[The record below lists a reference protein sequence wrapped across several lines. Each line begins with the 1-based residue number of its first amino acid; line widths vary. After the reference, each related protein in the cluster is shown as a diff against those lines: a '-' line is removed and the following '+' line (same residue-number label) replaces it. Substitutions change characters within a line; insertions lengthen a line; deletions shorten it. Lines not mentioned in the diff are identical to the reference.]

1 MSTHTKKL
9 RRHHGKQARWTLPL
23 LLSVAGLISASLYNP
38 WNVASAGDLFSTV
51 SSSQPSAGTSQP
63 SSNTASRANTASS
76 AGTSSSIDLSD
87 MPGPFYGGLHVN
99 SPLLKVGKYA
109 KWQVHARNAAG
120 AEVSATSADAQNFSG
135 TLTLEIPVNEM
146 LKATKEA
153 MERDYKDEQAK
164 LDFSYSLSL
173 PEPLAWENT
182 ASVDNQSS
190 LVQSASANISKRH
203 TNTITLNMKFKEA
216 AWKDLYGSSDAN
228 TVKLT
233 AHVSFTKSQ
242 LDSVQNKNITGTGIL
257 NLQKNDNGSWVPG
270 FGGTYITHEL
280 TMPLLMP
287 LLGGKASTSNPLDT
301 TKNDYHQLIH
311 SDVLTADSKNTRI
324 PARGKFTFSSTAQ
337 KVVYEDYSAPL
348 LTRDGLEINSK
359 ISMTPFKQ
367 SLVSIENWLKTNIN
381 DVSRVY
387 ISGLNL
393 SIKLTFKLPDEISLS
408 PSRELPGEPHKHYPM
423 KIGGVRNDPTSLL
436 GTFDGFELKD
446 VQEKD
451 NVITATASLKD
462 WYRGNGLMRPYAYSY
477 DEIKERI
484 NALADEL
491 TIKFIPVWFNTDAQA
506 GKTYQIEG
514 SAQGTL
520 SGKMNYVYRQLGGND
535 TDKLIPFNISFGEE
549 KIEVPAEVPYKVSFK
564 FVSGTPGQTLPDY
577 INEQYALKP
586 FNVYNGN
593 SFTIDTDSLRT
604 TDNAPFEPYPEV
616 VGDGKKKTGT
626 WVFDRDAGWKVDGK
640 GEAVTTIE
648 NVNRNVTLVGTWK
661 FIPVDTSDRLP
672 QLNPLVPPTPPAPPA
687 PKVPTPP
694 SMKPQQP
701 EMPSSESNP
710 LPHTSLPTQ
719 PSVQRAP
726 SQTVTPQAL
735 TLDNLTLQSP
745 TVSARALND
754 ERARTALPHTGDTS
768 FFDALA
774 SISVLAGAL
783 ALTGALRVLRV
794 VPVLHARRFVRK
806 KRARKASEQPKR

>member
-9 RRHHGKQARWTLPL
+9 RRRHRKQARWMFPI
-23 LLSVAGLISASLYNP
+23 LLSVAELISASLFNP
-38 WNVASAGDLFSTV
+38 WNVASAFDFFSNA
-51 SSSQPSAGTSQP
+51 SSSQPPAGTSQP
-63 SSNTASRANTASS
+63 SSNTALS
-76 AGTSSSIDLSD
+76 AGTPPSIDLSD
-87 MPGPFYGGLHVN
+87 IPGPFYGGLNVN
-99 SPLLKVGKYA
+99 SPLLEVGKYA
-109 KWQVHARNAAG
+109 SLQVNATNAAG
-120 AEVSATSADAQNFSG
+120 AEVSATSDEAQHFSG
-135 TLTLEIPVNEM
+135 KLTLDIPVSEM

-153 MERDYKDEQAK
+153 MERDYKDETAK
-164 LDFSYSLSL
+164 LDFSYSISL
-173 PEPLAWENT
+173 PEPLSWENT
-182 ASVDNQSS
+182 ASVDKQSS
-190 LVQSASANISKRH
+190 LVTSARANISKRH

-216 AWKDLYGSSDAN
+216 AWKELYGSTDTN

-242 LDSVQNKNITGTGIL
+242 LEQVKNKNITGTGIL
-257 NLQKNDNGSWVPG
+257 NLQENDHGTWVPG

-280 TMPLLMP
+280 TMPLL
-287 LLGGKASTSNPLDT
+287 GGQASITSPLDV
-301 TKNDYHQLIH
+301 TKNNYHQLIH
-311 SDVLTADSKNTRI
+311 SDSLTADSKNTSI
-324 PARGKFTFSSTAQ
+324 PAIGKFTFSSTAQ

-359 ISMTPFKQ
+359 ISTAPFKS

-393 SIKLTFKLPDEISLS
+393 SIKLTFTLPQEISLS
-408 PSRELPGEPHKHYPM
+408 PSRELPDEPHKHYPM

-436 GTFDGFELKD
+436 GSFDGFELKD
-446 VQEKD
+446 VQEKG

-462 WYRGNGLMRPYAYSY
+462 WYRGNELMRPYAYSY

-520 SGKMNYVYRQLGGND
+520 SGKMNYVYRKLGGHD

-549 KIEVPAEVPYKVSFK
+549 KIEVPAEVPYNVSFK
-564 FVSGTPGQTLPDY
+564 FISGTPGQTLPDY
-577 INEQYALKP
+577 ISKQYALKP
-586 FNVYNGN
+586 INVYNGK
-593 SFTIDTDSLRT
+593 SFTIDTASLHT

-616 VGDGKKKTGT
+616 VGDGTKQTGT
-626 WVFDRDAGWKVDGK
+626 WVFDSAAGWKINGK

-661 FIPVDTSDRLP
+661 FMPVDTSGKLP
-672 QLNPLVPPTPPAPPA
+672 QISPLIPTPPNI
-687 PKVPTPP
+687 
-694 SMKPQQP
+694 KPQQP
-701 EMPSSESNP
+701 EMPSIEPNP

-719 PSVQRAP
+719 TPAHTATP
-726 SQTVTPQAL
+726 QTVTPLAL
-735 TLDNLTLQSP
+735 TLDNPTLQSP
-745 TVSARALND
+745 TVSALAFSYD
-754 ERARTALPHTGDTS
+754 RARTALPHTGDTS
-768 FFDALA
+768 SFGALT
-774 SISVLAGAL
+774 SISAVAITTCA
-783 ALTGALRVLRV
+783 ACSAC
-794 VPVLHARRFVRK
+794 AIYA
-806 KRARKASEQPKR
+806 ARKALRSRKEGLQKTSKQPKR

>member
-1 MSTHTKKL
+1 MF
-9 RRHHGKQARWTLPL
+9 PI

-38 WNVASAGDLFSTV
+38 WNVARAVDFFPSTSHSSA
-51 SSSQPSAGTSQP
+51 
-63 SSNTASRANTASS
+63 TAASS
-76 AGTSSSIDLSD
+76 ARTSSSIDLSGI
-87 MPGPFYGGLHVN
+87 PGPFYGGLNVN
-99 SPLLKVGKYA
+99 SPLLEVGKYA
-109 KWQVHARNAAG
+109 KWQVRARNAAG
-120 AEVSATSADAQNFSG
+120 AEVSTTSADAQNFSG

-173 PEPLAWENT
+173 PEPLSWENT
-182 ASVDNQSS
+182 DASVENQSS

-216 AWKDLYGSSDAN
+216 AWKELYGSTDTN

-242 LDSVQNKNITGTGIL
+242 LEQVKNKNITGTGIL
-257 NLQKNDNGSWVPG
+257 NLQENDHGTWVPG

-280 TMPLLMP
+280 TMPLL
-287 LLGGKASTSNPLDT
+287 GGQASITSPLDV
-301 TKNDYHQLIH
+301 TKNNYHQLIH
-311 SDVLTADSKNTRI
+311 SDSLTADSKNTSI
-324 PARGKFTFSSTAQ
+324 PAIGKFTFSSTAQ

-359 ISMTPFKQ
+359 ISTAPFKS

-393 SIKLTFKLPDEISLS
+393 SIKLTFTLPQEISLS
-408 PSRELPGEPHKHYPM
+408 PSRELPDEPHKHYPM

-436 GTFDGFELKD
+436 GSFDGFELKD
-446 VQEKD
+446 VQEKG

-462 WYRGNGLMRPYAYSY
+462 WYRGNELMRPYAYSY
-477 DEIKERI
+477 DEIKEHI

-520 SGKMNYVYRQLGGND
+520 SGKMNYVYRKLGGHD

-549 KIEVPAEVPYKVSFK
+549 KIEVPAEVPYNVSFK
-564 FVSGTPGQTLPDY
+564 FISGTPGQTLPDY
-577 INEQYALKP
+577 ISKQYALKP
-586 FNVYNGN
+586 INVYNGK
-593 SFTIDTDSLRT
+593 SFTIDTASLHT

-616 VGDGKKKTGT
+616 VGDGTKQTGT
-626 WVFDRDAGWKVDGK
+626 WVFDSAAGWKINGK

-661 FIPVDTSDRLP
+661 FIPVTHHNTTPSPNLPDHQTHDTNPHPKELVIPNDKHAPQKHKSLSAQILTELP
-672 QLNPLVPPTPPAPPA
+672 Y
-687 PKVPTPP
+687 
-694 SMKPQQP
+694 
-701 EMPSSESNP
+701 ESTNENAS
-710 LPHTSLPTQ
+710 HTGTHA
-719 PSVQRAP
+719 PSVDKPHSR
-726 SQTVTPQAL
+726 L
-735 TLDNLTLQSP
+735 TI
-745 TVSARALND
+745 
-754 ERARTALPHTGDTS
+754 TALPTTGDQS
-768 FFDALA
+768 LCAILLA
-774 SISVLAGAL
+774 TLVLSSSACAIY
-783 ALTGALRVLRV
+783 AAVHAQKEVL
-794 VPVLHARRFVRK
+794 
-806 KRARKASEQPKR
+806 RKASKQPKR

>member
-1 MSTHTKKL
+1 MKSTHTKKL
-9 RRHHGKQARWTLPL
+9 RRRHRTQARWTLPV

-87 MPGPFYGGLHVN
+87 IPGPFYGGLNVN
-99 SPLLKVGKYA
+99 SPLLEVGKYA
-109 KWQVHARNAAG
+109 SWQVKPTNAAG

-135 TLTLEIPVNEM
+135 ILTLEIPVNKM

-173 PEPLAWENT
+173 PEPLSWKNTDISVENK
-182 ASVDNQSS
+182 SP

-216 AWKDLYGSSDAN
+216 AWKELYGSSDAN

-242 LDSVQNKNITGTGIL
+242 LEQVKNKNITGTGIL
-257 NLQKNDNGSWVPG
+257 NLQKNDQDSWVPG

-280 TMPLLMP
+280 TMPLLGEQP
-287 LLGGKASTSNPLDT
+287 KINNPLDT
-301 TKNDYHQLIH
+301 TKKGYDQLIH
-311 SDVLTADSKNTRI
+311 SNALTANNQNENIKAI
-324 PARGKFTFSSTAQ
+324 GKFTSSSTAQ

-359 ISMTPFKQ
+359 ISTAPFKS

-393 SIKLTFKLPDEISLS
+393 SIKLTFTLPQEISLS
-408 PSRELPGEPHKHYPM
+408 PSRELPDEPHKHYPM

-436 GTFDGFELKD
+436 GSFDGFELKD
-446 VQEKD
+446 VQEKG

-462 WYRGNGLMRPYAYSY
+462 WYRGNELMRPYAYSY

-506 GKTYQIEG
+506 GKTYHIEG

-549 KIEVPAEVPYKVSFK
+549 KIEVPAEVPYDITFK
-564 FVSGTPGQTLPDY
+564 FISGTPGQTLPDY
-577 INEQYALKP
+577 ISKQYALKP
-586 FNVYNGN
+586 INVYNGK
-593 SFTIDTDSLRT
+593 SFTIDTASLRT
-604 TDNAPFEPYPEV
+604 TDDAPFEPYPEV
-616 VGDGKKKTGT
+616 VGDGTKQTGT
-626 WVFDRDAGWKVDGK
+626 WVFDSAAGWKVDGK
-640 GEAVTTIE
+640 GEAVTTIG
-648 NVNRNVTLVGTWK
+648 NVNKNLTLVGTWK
-661 FIPVDTSDRLP
+661 FMPVDTSGKLP
-672 QLNPLVPPTPPAPPA
+672 QISPLIPTPPNI
-687 PKVPTPP
+687 
-694 SMKPQQP
+694 KPQQP
-701 EMPSSESNP
+701 EMPSIEPNP

-719 PSVQRAP
+719 TPAHTATP
-726 SQTVTPQAL
+726 QTVTPLAL
-735 TLDNLTLQSP
+735 TLDNPTLQSP

-768 FFDALA
+768 FFGALA
-774 SISVLAGAL
+774 SISALAGAL
-783 ALTGALRVLRV
+783 AIARALRVLRV
-794 VPVLHARRFVRK
+794 VPVLHERRFVRK
-806 KRARKASEQPKR
+806 KRARKE

>member
-9 RRHHGKQARWTLPL
+9 RRRHRKQARWMFPI
-23 LLSVAGLISASLYNP
+23 LLSVAGLISASLFNP
-38 WNVASAGDLFSTV
+38 WNVASAFDFFSNA
-51 SSSQPSAGTSQP
+51 SSSQPPAGTSQP
-63 SSNTASRANTASS
+63 SSNTALS
-76 AGTSSSIDLSD
+76 AGTPPSIDLSD
-87 MPGPFYGGLHVN
+87 IPGPFYGGLNVN
-99 SPLLKVGKYA
+99 SPLLEVGKYA
-109 KWQVHARNAAG
+109 SLQVNATNAAG
-120 AEVSATSADAQNFSG
+120 AEVSATSDEAQHFSG
-135 TLTLEIPVNEM
+135 KLTLDIPVSEM

-153 MERDYKDEQAK
+153 MERDYKDETAK
-164 LDFSYSLSL
+164 LDFSYSISL
-173 PEPLAWENT
+173 PEPLSWENT
-182 ASVDNQSS
+182 ASVDKQSS
-190 LVQSASANISKRH
+190 LVTSARANISKRH

-216 AWKDLYGSSDAN
+216 AWKELYGSTDTN

-242 LDSVQNKNITGTGIL
+242 LEQVKNKNITGTGIL
-257 NLQKNDNGSWVPG
+257 NLQENDHGTWVPG

-280 TMPLLMP
+280 TMPLL
-287 LLGGKASTSNPLDT
+287 GGQASITSPLDV
-301 TKNDYHQLIH
+301 TKNNYHQLIH
-311 SDVLTADSKNTRI
+311 SDSLTADSKNTSI
-324 PARGKFTFSSTAQ
+324 PAIGKFTFSSTAQ

-348 LTRDGLEINSK
+348 LARDGLEINSK
-359 ISMTPFKQ
+359 ISTAPFKS

-393 SIKLTFKLPDEISLS
+393 SIKLTFTLPQEISLS
-408 PSRELPGEPHKHYPM
+408 PSRELPDEPHKHYPM

-436 GTFDGFELKD
+436 GSFDGFELKD
-446 VQEKD
+446 VQEKG

-462 WYRGNGLMRPYAYSY
+462 WYRGNELMRPYAYSY

-549 KIEVPAEVPYKVSFK
+549 KIEVPAEVPYDITFK
-564 FVSGTPGQTLPDY
+564 FISGTPGQTLPDY
-577 INEQYALKP
+577 ISKQYALKP
-586 FNVYNGN
+586 INVYNGK
-593 SFTIDTDSLRT
+593 SFTIDTASLHT

-616 VGDGKKKTGT
+616 VGDGTKQTGT
-626 WVFDRDAGWKVDGK
+626 WVFDSAAGWKINGK

-661 FIPVDTSDRLP
+661 FMPVDTSGKLP
-672 QLNPLVPPTPPAPPA
+672 QISPLIPTPPNI
-687 PKVPTPP
+687 
-694 SMKPQQP
+694 KPQQP
-701 EMPSSESNP
+701 EMPSIEPNP

-719 PSVQRAP
+719 TPAHTATP
-726 SQTVTPQAL
+726 QTVTPLAL
-735 TLDNLTLQSP
+735 TLDNPTLQSP
-745 TVSARALND
+745 TVSALAFSYD
-754 ERARTALPHTGDTS
+754 RARTALPHTGDTS
-768 FFDALA
+768 SFGALT
-774 SISVLAGAL
+774 SISAVAITTCA
-783 ALTGALRVLRV
+783 ACSAC
-794 VPVLHARRFVRK
+794 AIYA
-806 KRARKASEQPKR
+806 ARKALRSRKEGLQKTSKQPKR

>member
-87 MPGPFYGGLHVN
+87 IPGPFYGGLNVN
-99 SPLLKVGKYA
+99 SPLLEVGKYA
-109 KWQVHARNAAG
+109 SWQVKPTNAAG

-135 TLTLEIPVNEM
+135 ILTLEIPVNKM

-173 PEPLAWENT
+173 PEPLSWKNTDISVENK
-182 ASVDNQSS
+182 SP

-216 AWKDLYGSSDAN
+216 AWKELYGSTDTN

-242 LDSVQNKNITGTGIL
+242 LEQVKNKKITGTGIL
-257 NLQKNDNGSWVPG
+257 NLQKNDHGSWVPG

-280 TMPLLMP
+280 TMPLL
-287 LLGGKASTSNPLDT
+287 GGKSSISNPLDT

-311 SDVLTADSKNTRI
+311 SNTLTADSKNTSI
-324 PARGKFTFSSTAQ
+324 PAIGKFTFSSTAQ

-359 ISMTPFKQ
+359 ISTAPFKR
-367 SLVSIENWLKTNIN
+367 SLGSIENWLKTNIN

-408 PSRELPGEPHKHYPM
+408 PSRELPDEPHKHYPM

-436 GTFDGFELKD
+436 GSFDGFELKD
-446 VQEKD
+446 VQEKG

-462 WYRGNGLMRPYAYSY
+462 WYRDNGLMRPYAYSY

-484 NALADEL
+484 NALAKEL

-506 GKTYQIEG
+506 GKTYHIEG

-520 SGKMNYVYRQLGGND
+520 SGRMNYVYRQLGGND
-535 TDKLIPFNISFGEE
+535 TDKLIPFNVSFEEE
-549 KIEVPAEVPYKVSFK
+549 KVDVSVKAPYNVSFK

-577 INEQYALKP
+577 MNEQYALKP

-593 SFTIDTDSLRT
+593 SFTIDTDSLLT

-640 GEAVTTIE
+640 GEAVTTIK

-710 LPHTSLPTQ
+710 LPHTTLPTQ

-745 TVSARALND
+745 TALTRALND
-754 ERARTALPHTGDTS
+754 ERGRTALPHTGDTS
-768 FFDALA
+768 FFGALA

-783 ALTGALRVLRV
+783 AIARALRVLRV

-806 KRARKASEQPKR
+806 KRARKE

>member
-9 RRHHGKQARWTLPL
+9 RRRHRKQARWMFPI
-23 LLSVAGLISASLYNP
+23 LLSVAGLISASLFNP
-38 WNVASAGDLFSTV
+38 WNVASAFDFFSNA
-51 SSSQPSAGTSQP
+51 SPSQSPAATSP
-63 SSNTASRANTASS
+63 ATAASS
-76 AGTSSSIDLSD
+76 ARTSSSIDLSGI
-87 MPGPFYGGLHVN
+87 PGPFYGGLNVN
-99 SPLLKVGKYA
+99 SPLLEVGKYA
-109 KWQVHARNAAG
+109 SLQVNATNAAG
-120 AEVSATSADAQNFSG
+120 AEVSATSDEAQHFSG
-135 TLTLEIPVNEM
+135 KLTLDIPVSEM

-153 MERDYKDEQAK
+153 MERDYKDETAK
-164 LDFSYSLSL
+164 LDFSYSISL
-173 PEPLAWENT
+173 PEPLSWENT
-182 ASVDNQSS
+182 ASVDKQSS
-190 LVQSASANISKRH
+190 LVTSARPHISKRH

-216 AWKDLYGSSDAN
+216 AWKELYGSTDTN

-242 LDSVQNKNITGTGIL
+242 LEQVKNKNITGTGIL
-257 NLQKNDNGSWVPG
+257 NLQENDHGTWVPG

-280 TMPLLMP
+280 TMPLL
-287 LLGGKASTSNPLDT
+287 GGQASITSPLDV
-301 TKNDYHQLIH
+301 TKNNYHQLIH
-311 SDVLTADSKNTRI
+311 SDSLTTDSKNTSI
-324 PARGKFTFSSTAQ
+324 PAIGKFTFSSTAQ

-359 ISMTPFKQ
+359 ISTAPFKS

-393 SIKLTFKLPDEISLS
+393 SIKLTFTLPQEISLS
-408 PSRELPGEPHKHYPM
+408 PSRELPDEPHKHYPM

-436 GTFDGFELKD
+436 GSFDGFELKD
-446 VQEKD
+446 VQEKG

-462 WYRGNGLMRPYAYSY
+462 WYRGNELMRPYAYSY

-593 SFTIDTDSLRT
+593 SFTIDNDSLRT
-604 TDNAPFEPYPEV
+604 TDDAAFDPSPEV

-626 WVFDRDAGWKVDGK
+626 WVFDREAGWKVDGK

-672 QLNPLVPPTPPAPPA
+672 QISPLIPTPPNI
-687 PKVPTPP
+687 
-694 SMKPQQP
+694 KPQQP
-701 EMPSSESNP
+701 EIPSIEPNP
-710 LPHTSLPTQ
+710 LPHT
-719 PSVQRAP
+719 
-726 SQTVTPQAL
+726 
-735 TLDNLTLQSP
+735 
-745 TVSARALND
+745 
-754 ERARTALPHTGDTS
+754 GDSSS
-768 FFDALA
+768 F
-774 SISVLAGAL
+774 GAL
-783 ALTGALRVLRV
+783 AITTCSACSACAVYAAREALRS
-794 VPVLHARRFVRK
+794 RK
-806 KRARKASEQPKR
+806 EDARKASEQPKR

>member
-1 MSTHTKKL
+1 
-9 RRHHGKQARWTLPL
+9 
-23 LLSVAGLISASLYNP
+23 
-38 WNVASAGDLFSTV
+38 
-51 SSSQPSAGTSQP
+51 
-63 SSNTASRANTASS
+63 
-76 AGTSSSIDLSD
+76 
-87 MPGPFYGGLHVN
+87 
-99 SPLLKVGKYA
+99 
-109 KWQVHARNAAG
+109 
-120 AEVSATSADAQNFSG
+120 
-135 TLTLEIPVNEM
+135 M

-173 PEPLAWENT
+173 PEPLSWKNTDISVENK
-182 ASVDNQSS
+182 SP

-216 AWKDLYGSSDAN
+216 AWRELYGSSDAK

-257 NLQKNDNGSWVPG
+257 NLQKNDHGSWVPG

-280 TMPLLMP
+280 TMPLL
-287 LLGGKASTSNPLDT
+287 GGKPSTSNPLDT

-311 SDVLTADSKNTRI
+311 SDVLTANDQNKKI
-324 PARGKFTFSSTAQ
+324 EAIGKFTFSSKAQ

-359 ISMTPFKQ
+359 ISTAPFKS
-367 SLVSIENWLKTNIN
+367 SLGSIEKWLKTNIN

-393 SIKLTFKLPDEISLS
+393 SIKLTFKLPKEISLS
-408 PSRELPGEPHKHYPM
+408 PSRELPDEPHKHYPM

-436 GTFDGFELKD
+436 GSFDGFELKD
-446 VQEKD
+446 VQEKG

-484 NALADEL
+484 NALANDL

-506 GKTYQIEG
+506 GKTYHIEG

-520 SGKMNYVYRQLGGND
+520 SGRMNYVYRQLGGND
-535 TDKLIPFNISFGEE
+535 TDKLIPFNIAFKEE
-549 KIEVPAEVPYKVSFK
+549 KGDVSVEVPYKVSFK

-593 SFTIDTDSLRT
+593 SFTIDTDSLLT
-604 TDNAPFEPYPEV
+604 TDNAPFDPSPEV

-672 QLNPLVPPTPPAPPA
+672 QLNPLVPPTPPTPKVPT

-768 FFDALA
+768 FFGALA

-783 ALTGALRVLRV
+783 AIARALRVLRV

-806 KRARKASEQPKR
+806 KRACKASEQPKR